1 MLKGFF
7 VTGTDTNVGKTMVSS
22 ILMLALKAYYWKP
35 VQSGESDT
43 DYVKR
48 ITQLPAERFF
58 SPQYALKA
66 SLSLDQAARLENITL
81 DLSHCQLPKTDHPLI
96 VEGSGGVYSPLNDHH
111 HMLDLMAQIKLPV
124 IVVARGTLGTINHT
138 LLTIEAIRQRGL
150 TIEGVIFSGELTL
163 ENKNSIEKWGK
174 IRTLFHLPRFN
185 SVTTESI
192 HQWVSEHQQ
201 LIEEAFYEFS

>member
-7 VTGTDTNVGKTMVSS
+7 VTGTDTHIGKTLTSS
-22 ILMLALKAYYWKP
+22 VLMLALKAHYWKP

-43 DYVKR
+43 DYVKK

-58 SPQYALKA
+58 APQYALKA

-81 DLSHCQLPKTDHPLI
+81 DLSRCQLPQTDHTLI
-96 VEGSGGVYSPLNDHH
+96 VEGAGGVYSPLNDHH

-124 IVVARGTLGTINHT
+124 IIVARGTLGTINHT

-150 TIEGVIFSGELTL
+150 TIEGIVFSGELMI
-163 ENKNSIEKWGK
+163 ENKKSIEKWGN
-174 IRTLFHLPRFN
+174 IRTLFHLPHFN
-185 SVTTESI
+185 SISTESI
-192 HQWVSEHQQ
+192 HQWVDENQQ
-201 LIEEAFYEFS
+201 LIEETFYEVS